1 MLTVNFVADIPD
13 PPIEDR
19 GETMDGCVCLSVCL
33 SVCVGGR
40 GGEKASRQAD
50 RTTKSTAKQTKNIKP
65 LPYTVYLQTSS
76 WARCRL
82 SHQFYLTIS

>member
-13 PPIEDR
+13 PLIEDS

-33 SVCVGGR
+33 CVCGGG
-40 GGEKASRQAD
+40 GGEKTGRQAD
-50 RTTKSTAKQTKNIKP
+50 RTTKSPAKQKQNIKP

-76 WARCRL
+76 WACCHL